1 MTVVQQ
7 SHNDETVNQQ
17 NGFLTGGEILWLIL
31 DIAVAAGAF
40 KTLVAAGQVVFLID
54 MLKGAG
60 SVGPRD
66 LLQTYKIVLS

>member
-1 MTVVQQ
+1 MADIV
-7 SHNDETVNQQ
+7 
-17 NGFLTGGEILWLIL
+17 